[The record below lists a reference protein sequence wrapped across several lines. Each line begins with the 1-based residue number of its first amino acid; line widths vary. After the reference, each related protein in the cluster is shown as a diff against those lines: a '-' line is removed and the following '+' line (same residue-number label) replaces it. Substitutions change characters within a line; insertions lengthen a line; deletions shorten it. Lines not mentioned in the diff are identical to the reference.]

1 MSIKNIRGH
10 HLLDTYLDSD
20 SVVIDL
26 GAYLG
31 DFSRIISESYHCT
44 VYSVEASPITFK
56 QTHKS
61 SLVHKFNYAIGSDNT
76 VLKFFLGTNPEGNS
90 IFERHRDAK
99 GEFVEVPGISLFR
112 FLEMNSIKKIDLLK
126 IDIEGAEVNLFDSMS
141 DAFLATIPQI
151 TVEFHDFISELD
163 IQVKVNQIKD
173 RLSKLG
179 FQYLIFEKPNK
190 DVLFLN
196 KGLISSANFLRIS
209 LALNISLGIKT
220 AYNRVKNILK
230 RLLVK

>member
-56 QTHKS
+56 QTYKS

-141 DAFLATIPQI
+141 DDFLATIPQI

-190 DVLFLN
+190 DVLFLK